1 MHPTPDAGDTAE
13 AMSQD
18 TVEIVRRMAEA
29 FNTDGLD
36 AARRYYHAEIE
47 WHEDPSFPES
57 GVYRGIEA
65 VIAYNQQF
73 LREFEEIRYEG
84 EPVASAGEHLV
95 SNMRITGRGKSSGA
109 RFELSAW
116 WAFTVRDGRVV
127 RVYAY
132 LDKDA
137 ALEAVGLRE

>member
-1 MHPTPDAGDTAE
+1 V
-13 AMSQD
+13 SQEN
-18 TVEIVRRMAEA
+18 VEIVRRMAEA
-29 FNTDGLD
+29 FNSGGLD
-36 AARRYYHAEIE
+36 AARRYYHPEIE

-57 GVYRGIEA
+57 GVYRGVEA

-73 LREFEEIRYEG
+73 LSEFEAIRYEG
-84 EPVASAGEHLV
+84 EPVASAGEHVV
-95 SNMRITGRGKSSGA
+95 SNMRIAGSGKISGA
-109 RFELSAW
+109 GFELSAW
-116 WAFTVRDGRVV
+116 WAFTVRDGKVV